1 MKKIVSILKNKEI
14 MNRLLFTILILFI
27 FRIGAQITVPGV
39 TLSSDLTNYLS
50 QNNALSLMNLLG
62 GGTLQTFSIF
72 ALGVSPYITAQI
84 IIQLLSTDVLPAL
97 TELKRQGQYG
107 RKKIEM
113 ATRYLTLL
121 LGAVQAY
128 GIIRTMEN
136 SDYITFVTADNE
148 WLTYIY
154 IVLVMMAGSM
164 LVMWLGDQ
172 ISVKGIG
179 NGISMII
186 FAGIVSSLP
195 RQISTAFTKWVLQT
209 IGMGDNAQIAGVFQF
224 VLYVVMYLLIISFVT
239 FVELSQRKIPVQHSG
254 KGGGQTQSMA
264 RASFLPIKINSA
276 GVIPVIFASSLMM
289 APQVIVAFIDPT
301 LGSAGWL
308 DVFNT
313 SKWVQM
319 GDTGWY
325 MPWGLIIYIV
335 LTIAFTFFYANM
347 QINPEQI
354 AENFQKSGS
363 YIPGIKPGNET
374 ERYIRKVLNRVTVIG
389 ALALAFIA
397 ALPPIL
403 TLSGAF
409 GNDSSLALG
418 GTGLIIVVGVALE
431 LNNQVDGLLAGKS
444 FDEVVAG
451 GGQYRT
457 YGASGRRQG
466 YISQTINN

>member
-1 MKKIVSILKNKEI
+1 MKKVVSILKNKEI

-27 FRIGAQITVPGV
+27 FRIGSRITVPGV
-39 TLSSDLTNYLS
+39 TLSDDISSYLS

-84 IIQLLSTDVLPAL
+84 IVQLLSTDVLPAL

-113 ATRYLTLL
+113 ATRYLALL

-128 GIIRTMEN
+128 GIIKTME
-136 SDYITFVTADNE
+136 STSFITFDAGQYP

-154 IVLVMMAGSM
+154 LVVVMMAGSL

-186 FAGIVSSLP
+186 FAGIVCSLP
-195 RQISTAFTKWVLQT
+195 TQITTAFNKWVMGT
-209 IGMGDNAQIAGVFQF
+209 AGMGSNTQIAGVFQF
-224 VLYVVMYLLIISFVT
+224 ILYIVAFLVIISFVT
-239 FVELSQRKIPVQHSG
+239 FIELSQRKVPVQHSG

-264 RASFLPIKINSA
+264 KASFLPIKINSA
-276 GVIPVIFASSLMM
+276 GVIPVIFASSILM
-289 APQVIVAFIDPT
+289 APQVITAFIDPNAT
-301 LGSAGWL
+301 TASWL

-313 SKWVQM
+313 SKWVYM
-319 GDTGWY
+319 GVGNWY
-325 MPWGLIIYIV
+325 MPWGLIIYII
-335 LTIAFTFFYANM
+335 LTIAFSFFYANL
-347 QINPEQI
+347 QINPSEL
-354 AENFQKSGS
+354 AENFQKNGS
-363 YIPGIKPGNET
+363 YIPGIRPGNET

-389 ALALAFIA
+389 SLALALIA

-403 TLSGAF
+403 TLSGVF
-409 GNDSSLALG
+409 GQDTSLALG

-431 LNNQVDGLLAGKS
+431 LNNQIDGLLAGKS
-444 FDEVVAG
+444 FDEVVAS
-451 GGQYRT
+451 GGQ
-457 YGASGRRQG
+457 
-466 YISQTINN
+466 